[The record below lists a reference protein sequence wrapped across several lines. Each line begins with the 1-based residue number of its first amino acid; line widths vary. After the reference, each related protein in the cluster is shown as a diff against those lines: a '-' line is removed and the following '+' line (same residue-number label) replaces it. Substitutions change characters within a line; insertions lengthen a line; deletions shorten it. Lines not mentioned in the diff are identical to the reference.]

1 MQSRSILVIE
11 PNEMERRTL
20 WVISAHAHR
29 FPVRQGL
36 REAVRYKP
44 AEEGPRTNGMS
55 KPLVFTSQTRFC
67 G

>member
-1 MQSRSILVIE
+1 M
-11 PNEMERRTL
+11 
-20 WVISAHAHR
+20 ISAHAHR